1 MHFSLMQPKT
11 DPKEPAAGLQE
22 SGPTKTKQQR
32 SLELGVGKLASA
44 QYDANICG
52 AAASV
57 GFCKDAVVAAVCAG
71 TCKTNAKID
80 LCTVDHCDSTNSK
93 FVNQT

>member
-1 MHFSLMQPKT
+1 MRACPRVRRLGT
-11 DPKEPAAGLQE
+11 GRRERLKEDC
-22 SGPTKTKQQR
+22 
-32 SLELGVGKLASA
+32 GVALALIVHHT